1 MSLKRK
7 IVKNLQENVF
17 LRGMLFLYRTYFG
30 FSRKKFGYIGENVS
44 LNPPLSLSNT
54 RNIYLYGD
62 NKIDNAVILT
72 TNAKFIMKEH
82 SAAAA
87 GLKVATGNHINI
99 IGKNYREITEAEKP
113 KGFDKDVV
121 VEENVWIGMNV
132 VLLSVVTVGR
142 GSTIAA
148 GSVVTKSLPPY
159 CIAGGVPAKPIKFKW
174 TIDEIL
180 EHERILYPESGRYT
194 RDQLE
199 RFFEETQIKSKK

>member
-1 MSLKRK
+1 MNLKRK
-7 IVKNLQENVF
+7 IVKKLQENVF

-30 FSRKKFGYIGENVS
+30 FSRKKFGFIGENVS

-87 GLKVATGNHINI
+87 GLKVATGNHVSIV
-99 IGKNYREITEAEKP
+99 GRNYREITEAEKP
-113 KGFDKDVV
+113 KGFDKDIV

-132 VLLSVVTVGR
+132 VLLSGVTVGR
-142 GSTIAA
+142 GGTIAA
-148 GSVVTKSLPPY
+148 GSVVTKSIPPY
-159 CIAGGVPAKPIKFKW
+159 CISGGVPAKPIKFKW
-174 TIDEIL
+174 SIDEIL
-180 EHERILYPESGRYT
+180 EHERILYPEDKRYT
-194 RDQLE
+194 REQLE
-199 RFFEETQIKSKK
+199 KIFEETNLKSKK